1 MKFLLRITLLFS
13 VISLIAS
20 APPSSPSTDLSVREV
35 SSPLD
40 LFNHLE
46 KRKGGGGGK
55 GGGGSSGSSGSSSSG
70 GSSSGGRS
78 SGGSSTRPNGQPY
91 SFSSASNAGGR
102 TRDGSGTP
110 KAYGNRYAG
119 GAVVPYTAGRRSPSL
134 GVAPFFIGAGA
145 LAFFPGLW
153 LYGSVWAYPYGIPYY
168 WLDHEGRNRTSNVTC
183 LCQQYQVCGC
193 DPDNNSTFLT
203 QVVTNGSSTPV
214 APVNTSTVRTVSFD
228 NGTTATY
235 INGSLANG
243 TTADGGTD
251 PSDESQVSAAVRAVV
266 ELSGYWVMF
275 VIVGWGMW
283 TVA

>member
-1 MKFLLRITLLFS
+1 MKFLQITLLFC
-13 VISLIAS
+13 IAS
-20 APPSSPSTDLSVREV
+20 FVASVPPLSLSTDLSLRDA
-35 SSPLD
+35 SPLHS
-40 LFNHLE
+40 FNYLE

-55 GGGGSSGSSGSSSSG
+55 GSGGSGGSSGSS
-70 GSSSGGRS
+70 SGGRTGSGSS
-78 SGGSSTRPNGQPY
+78 SGGSSTRPNGVPY
-91 SFSSASNAGGR
+91 SFSPSSNVGGR

-110 KAYGNRYAG
+110 KAYGGRYTG
-119 GAVVPYTAGRRSPSL
+119 GAVVPFTAGKRSPTL

-153 LYGSVWAYPYGIPYY
+153 LYGSVWAYPYGFPYH
-168 WLDHEGRNRTSNVTC
+168 WTDPDGRNRTSNVTC

-193 DPDNNSTFLT
+193 DPNDNSTFLT

-214 APVNTSTVRTVSFD
+214 APVNTSTVRTVTFS
-228 NGTTATY
+228 NGSTSTY

-251 PSDESQVSAAVRAVV
+251 PSDPSQVSASVRMVV
-266 ELSGYWVMF
+266 ELSGYWAML

-283 TVA
+283 MVA